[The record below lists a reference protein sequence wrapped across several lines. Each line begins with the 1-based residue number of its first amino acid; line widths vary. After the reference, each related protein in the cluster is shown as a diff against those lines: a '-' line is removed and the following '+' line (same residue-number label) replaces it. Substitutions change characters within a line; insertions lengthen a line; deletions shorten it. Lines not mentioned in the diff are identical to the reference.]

1 MVTYDEIW
9 TKEMQGLKNP
19 SIARLLW
26 AKIALWGQLFR
37 KNEFSQIY
45 QTYPATRTNGFY
57 KICAYEKKL
66 SSTSEPAQK
75 YTYIMVA
82 KP

>member
-1 MVTYDEIW
+1 MVAYDEKW

-19 SIARLLW
+19 SIACLLW

-45 QTYPATRTNGFY
+45 QTYPAMRTNGFY
-57 KICAYEKKL
+57 KISAHEKKL
-66 SSTSEPAQK
+66 SSTSDPPQK
-75 YTYIMVA
+75 YIYIGVA
-82 KP
+82 NP